1 MRDPK
6 RRGGAVTKPES
17 SAATET
23 LHEIESIFDRLASW
37 VAHNPRL
44 VLSGLALVLAGA
56 ASLGGYRAWSA
67 AREAEAS
74 AEVAAIGADFRRAM
88 GAKPGQPDIPELA
101 NAEAAAATRAEYATR
116 LADAADRLA
125 GTRAGLMARI
135 QLGTLRAELGE
146 TQAALDAFRSA
157 AAAAPSGTALAAIAQ
172 VELGAAL
179 EASGDPA
186 GAAEAFLAA
195 GRIETFP
202 GRVLALG
209 DAARCFAEAGEDERA
224 LEVYGGLSEAES
236 AQLPVYVAARLREL
250 RIRTQGSPEPAA
262 AATAE

>member
-23 LHEIESIFDRLASW
+23 LHEIESIFDRMASW
-37 VAHNPRL
+37 VAHNPRI
-44 VLSGLALVLAGA
+44 VLSGLAVVLVGA
-56 ASLGGYRAWSA
+56 AGLGGYRAWSA

-157 AAAAPSGTALAAIAQ
+157 AAAAIAQ